1 MIQPL
6 KLEDLIREKV
16 PGGVTDSRGF
26 YSMKCQ
32 CCNDYKVRAGFKFD
46 GLQTGFNCWNCGTT
60 GRYEEFSGKMSKK
73 MRGIL
78 NDFGIDD
85 TEIASVVNSAFFIEK
100 KDEDKI
106 TLANLTKVN
115 TSTPPVKLPE
125 NSKRLG
131 ISEEDIDYQIPLVK
145 YLDDR
150 KVDLDKYHFYYSLE
164 ERFIDRVIIPFYR
177 NGKLIYWQ
185 ARTIHDHV
193 KKRYDNAPVSRD
205 AVIFNFDKLNTYSS
219 EPLFVT
225 EGVFDAMMFDS
236 IAICGSKLTPAKT
249 ELLHKSNRKLIFVID
264 KDANGKHLAD
274 SVMKEGWQIVFVP
287 DGASDLNNSVIR
299 FGRTWTAYNLIKNI
313 STDADSMQLNININC
328 I

>member
-1 MIQPL
+1 
-6 KLEDLIREKV
+6 V
-16 PGGVTDSRGF
+16 
-26 YSMKCQ
+26 
-32 CCNDYKVRAGFKFD
+32 
-46 GLQTGFNCWNCGTT
+46 
-60 GRYEEFSGKMSKK
+60 YEEFSGKMSKK

-85 TEIASVVNSAFFIEK
+85 TEIASVVNTAFFIEK

-106 TLANLTKVN
+106 TLANLTKIN
-115 TSTPPVKLPE
+115 TSTPTVKLPE
-125 NSKRLG
+125 HSKRLVV
-131 ISEEDIDYQIPLVK
+131 SDEDIDYQIPLVK

-150 KVDLDKYHFYYSLE
+150 KVDLNNYHFYYSME

-205 AVIFNFDKLNTYSS
+205 AVLFNFDKLNAYSS

-225 EGVFDAMMFDS
+225 EGVFDAMMFDGV
-236 IAICGSKLTPAKT
+236 AMCGSKLTPAKT

-264 KDANGKHLAD
+264 KDSNGKHLAD
-274 SVMKEGWQIVFVP
+274 SVMREGWQIVFVP
-287 DGASDLNNSVIR
+287 DGASDLNNSVVR
-299 FGRTWTAYNLIKNI
+299 FGKTWTAYNLIKSI
-313 STDADSMQLNININC
+313 SSDADSMQLNININC